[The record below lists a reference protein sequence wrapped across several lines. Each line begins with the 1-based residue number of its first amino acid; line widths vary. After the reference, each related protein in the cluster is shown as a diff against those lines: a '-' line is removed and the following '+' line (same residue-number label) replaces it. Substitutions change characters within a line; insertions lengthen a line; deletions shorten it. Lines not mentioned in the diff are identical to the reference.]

1 MSGWRKRQIE
11 DDDDIQGFMPD
22 WANFNEGRSA
32 GRAEAFKEIAKKIK
46 TFPFENDTMASLIIW
61 LWKQK

>member
-1 MSGWRKRQIE
+1 LTE
-11 DDDDIQGFMPD
+11 DDDDIQVFLPD
-22 WANFNEGRSA
+22 WTTFNKGKAA
-32 GRAEAFKEIAKKIK
+32 GRTEAFEEIAKKIK